1 MFSRLNQLNKINIR
15 HSRTANSGLQPS
27 TLAAAPARPL
37 FLLTLRALI
46 AGFGFVNVNFT
57 LAHAEPEAISNVL
70 GEEIII
76 HDESSKL
83 APLNATVEMPTAAPV
98 SSVAK
103 TPNKKSSTSNIT
115 NSNAA
120 TSNSNTATSNSN
132 TATSAN
138 SAPSVH
144 LAPNYDGAL
153 GPNYNGSEAVSA
165 KPKPNLRIN
174 DPIVVQAINKTAADK
189 NADIETDRDDLWQR
203 IKSGYG
209 IPESISPL
217 TKNHE
222 QWYSSRPDYV
232 KRMVERS
239 QRYLFH
245 VVEEVEKRGMPS
257 EIALLPMIES
267 AYNPKAYSTS
277 RASGIWQ
284 FIPSTGKHFGLKQNW
299 WFDNRRNITFATDAA
314 LTYLQKLHA
323 MFGAWDLALAA
334 YNAGEGTVSR
344 AIERNR
350 KLGLP
355 TDYESLNLPAETR
368 NYVPKLQAVK
378 NIMTNPS
385 NYGLNIQTIANT
397 PYFAKVTA
405 PAQIDAH
412 LAAKLAEISDEE
424 FLALNPSFNRP
435 LIKSE
440 EKNLELLLPIMS
452 AQTFRDN
459 LENHN
464 KPLVSWQTYFA
475 KRGERLEKI
484 ASQFGIHVKKLR
496 DVNDLPASGKM
507 KQPTTIL
514 VPNGKVTD
522 FKPNANSAKTTSA
535 ISVNNTETQSAST
548 FEQNISGQRLA
559 GNAENLDADFA
570 SNEIEPNTPSN
581 VTHKV
586 AKGESIFGIAKRYGL
601 TIQQLKADNG
611 LKSNRLRTG
620 QKLIIGL
627 SDSKTVSS
635 KAISSKTISG
645 ETTTSENKNIKTYI
659 VKRGDTLHSIA
670 EKFDVAVVDLK
681 RWNNINSNHIE
692 PGSQLTILQ
701 PDAV

>member
-1 MFSRLNQLNKINIR
+1 MVLFFSSNHVNKM
-15 HSRTANSGLQPS
+15 HMHHLRTSNSGLLKSLLYAVAFYYSVCSLSVLAESS
-27 TLAAAPARPL
+27 T
-37 FLLTLRALI
+37 
-46 AGFGFVNVNFT
+46 
-57 LAHAEPEAISNVL
+57 ISNVM
-70 GEEIII
+70 GDEIII
-76 HDESSKL
+76 CSDDNFKP
-83 APLNATVEMPTAAPV
+83 APRALGTAPAPSYQYEPGV
-98 SSVAK
+98 KETA
-103 TPNKKSSTSNIT
+103 KKSSALPSN
-115 NSNAA
+115 
-120 TSNSNTATSNSN
+120 
-132 TATSAN
+132 
-138 SAPSVH
+138 
-144 LAPNYDGAL
+144 PNYG
-153 GPNYNGSEAVSA
+153 GITSPNYSTESVAN
-165 KPKPNLRIN
+165 KPKRSMRVD
-174 DPIVVQAINKTAADK
+174 DPLEIMPPDHAAHTASEEV
-189 NADIETDRDDLWQR
+189 NRNDLWQR
-203 IKSGYG
+203 IKSGYAM
-209 IPESISPL
+209 PDSTSPL

-222 QWYSSRPDYV
+222 NWYSARPDYV
-232 KRMVERS
+232 RRMVERS

-267 AYNPKAYSTS
+267 AYNPQAYSTS

-350 KLGLP
+350 RLGLP

-405 PAQIDAH
+405 PAQIDAR

-440 EKNLELLLPIMS
+440 EKNLELLLPIVS
-452 AQTFRDN
+452 AQTFRTN
-459 LENHN
+459 LENYN

-475 KRGERLEKI
+475 KRGEKLEQI
-484 ASQFGIHVKKLR
+484 AKQFGIHVSKLR
-496 DVNDLPASGKM
+496 DVNDLPANK
-507 KQPTTIL
+507 KIKKPATII
-514 VPNGKVTD
+514 VPNGKVAD
-522 FKPNANSAKTTSA
+522 FKPDANHAKPTNAVSNPEP
-535 ISVNNTETQSAST
+535 VNNPEFEHSISSHHLAVNEETTNTAPT
-548 FEQNISGQRLA
+548 LK
-559 GNAENLDADFA
+559 EN
-570 SNEIEPNTPSN
+570 EPNTSAS

-586 AKGESIFGIAKRYGL
+586 ARGESIFGIAKRYGM
-601 TIQQLKADNG
+601 TVKQLKTLNE
-611 LKSNRLRTG
+611 LKSNRLQTG
-620 QKLIIGL
+620 QILTVAGDGQKTTNEA
-627 SDSKTVSS
+627 KTV
-635 KAISSKTISG
+635 
-645 ETTTSENKNIKTYI
+645 KTYI

-681 RWNNINSNHIE
+681 RWNNISNNHIQ
-692 PGSQLTILQ
+692 PGSKLTIIQ
-701 PDAV
+701 SDAV